1 MFLIIHKQFYYFV
14 KYFDLSA
21 QRFIQDF
28 SSDDNLDD
36 LLLKDLNPCLTPY
49 KANKSR
55 SRVNKLFEYADHT
68 GTNTLIPSNNIVS
81 YLISRFLS
89 GISAG

>member
-1 MFLIIHKQFYYFV
+1 MFLIILKQFYYFV

-28 SSDDNLDD
+28 SSDDNSDD

-49 KANKSR
+49 NANKSR
-55 SRVNKLFEYADHT
+55 SRVNKPLY
-68 GTNTLIPSNNIVS
+68 
-81 YLISRFLS
+81 
-89 GISAG
+89 